1 MSSQYTVF
9 GNPIAHSKS
18 PRIHELF
25 ATQQGLAM
33 DYTRTLVADEAAA
46 FFQAADDFFAAGGLG
61 ANVTLPF
68 KTLAYQWAN
77 GLTPE
82 AQAAGAV
89 NTLIKQ
95 NDGQILGHNTDGI
108 GLVRDLVEHWQLDLQ
123 GKRVLILGAGGATR
137 GIVLPLLTKQPESVV
152 IANRDFA
159 KAQALAAQFGV
170 QAAQLADLDAGFELV
185 INATSSSVRGD
196 LPAVS
201 PAIFSGC
208 LMAYDLFYAPEPT
221 VFMRWAKECG
231 AAQTAD
237 GLGMLVGQAAAAY
250 EAWRGFA
257 PNIAAVLAQLKREMQ
272 A

>member
-1 MSSQYTVF
+1 M
-9 GNPIAHSKS
+9 
-18 PRIHELF
+18 
-25 ATQQGLAM
+25 
-33 DYTRTLVADEAAA
+33 
-46 FFQAADDFFAAGGLG
+46 
-61 ANVTLPF
+61 
-68 KTLAYQWAN
+68 
-77 GLTPE
+77 
-82 AQAAGAV
+82 
-89 NTLIKQ
+89 
-95 NDGQILGHNTDGI
+95 
-108 GLVRDLVEHWQLDLQ
+108 
-123 GKRVLILGAGGATR
+123 
-137 GIVLPLLTKQPESVV
+137 LPLLTKQPESVV